1 MLDIL
6 RISPI
11 IEAEN
16 VLLHTSHAC
25 VCNCSRFCPTNM
37 GISTNSIL
45 CQLALFKIVN
55 GLFMLVP
62 VALVMVVL
70 SLSRVQL
77 LGPPWAVVLQ
87 ASLSMGFPQES
98 WSGWPFPSSRIFPTQ
113 GSNPGLLHC
122 RHSLSLSH
130 LGNPTLNTFLT
141 GEDFHSDQVLMRN
154 KASRLQCH
162 MFNGWKNFLQTRL

>member
-1 MLDIL
+1 MKFFSYVSSKISASFHCIGASVTCCLVQNHQSLYEKDLLDIL

-16 VLLHTSHAC
+16 VLLHTSRAC
-25 VCNCSRFCPTNM
+25 VCNCSRFCPTHM

-62 VALVMVVL
+62 VVLVMVVQ

-77 LGPPWAVVLQ
+77 LGPSWAVALQ
-87 ASLSMGFPQES
+87 AFLSMGFPRQES
-98 WSGWPFPSSRIFPTQ
+98 WSGWPFPSSRIFPTR
-113 GSNPGLLHC
+113 GSNPALLHC
-122 RHSLSLSH
+122 RQILY
-130 LGNPTLNTFLT
+130 
-141 GEDFHSDQVLMRN
+141 R
-154 KASRLQCH
+154 
-162 MFNGWKNFLQTRL
+162 

>member
-1 MLDIL
+1 M
-6 RISPI
+6 
-11 IEAEN
+11 
-16 VLLHTSHAC
+16 LLHTSHAC

-70 SLSRVQL
+70 SLSCVQF
-77 LGPPWAVVLQ
+77 LGPPWAVALQ

-98 WSGWPFPSSRIFPTQ
+98 WSDGHFLLQGSSLPRDQTQVSCTAGILYHWATWETLHWTHSWQERTSILTRCWCETKPPGYNVTCSMAGRIFYRL
-113 GSNPGLLHC
+113 GSSFACFQPC
-122 RHSLSLSH
+122 LSS
-130 LGNPTLNTFLT
+130 
-141 GEDFHSDQVLMRN
+141 VL
-154 KASRLQCH
+154 
-162 MFNGWKNFLQTRL
+162 